1 MTLCD
6 VFCRNLRILM
16 ALKGLSV
23 VQLAEL
29 CRDGVSVATLNK
41 FHQFSTQNKNNPTLN
56 AVACIAKALGVKPT
70 VLLDPDLDY
79 NGSIKPCEGYIKRE
93 CLLSDVQNVKV
104 EEWEQNNR
112 QRIIAI
118 KRQKIEDAV
127 KAERKFK

>member
-6 VFCRNLRILM
+6 VFCRNFRILL
-16 ALKGLSV
+16 ALKGLTV

-29 CRDGVSVATLNK
+29 CGNDVSLPTLTK
-41 FHQFSTQNKNNPTLN
+41 FHRSSAQINPTLN
-56 AVACIAKALGVKPT
+56 GIACIAKALGVKPT

-104 EEWEQNNR
+104 EEWEKINR

-127 KAERKFK
+127 KAERKFKE